1 MIRQSSKRGFS
12 LVEVVIVL
20 QLTAIAAFIAV
31 PNMNAFF
38 ARYQLMSASNQL
50 GFDIARARM
59 QAIGQNQSVRIRML
73 SGTQYVRETSKNGS
87 PPWSNQVT
95 TSLPRGVTVT
105 TTSAQVGF
113 DRRGFATVNNSITV
127 SGGVQQLKTV
137 MTNVI
142 GRVTIASGVNT

>member
-31 PNMNAFF
+31 PNMSAFF

-73 SGTQYVRETSKNGS
+73 SGTQYVRETSKNGN
-87 PPWSNQVT
+87 PWSNQLT
-95 TSLPRGVTVT
+95 RSLPRGVTVT